1 MPRFEK
7 TSFLEIWVD
16 GRKYTYDITMHVD
29 GRITRRHKELSKPF
43 RNGHTPLAPPEL
55 EELLKENPEVV
66 VVGTGQRG
74 AMPVPKE
81 TWELARSRGVEL
93 LAERT
98 PRAIEILN
106 KLQSEGRRVAA
117 ILHIT
122 C

>member
-1 MPRFEK
+1 MPVFEK

-16 GRKYTYDITMHVD
+16 GKKYDYDITLHVD

-55 EELLKENPEVV
+55 EEILNENPEVV
-66 VVGTGQRG
+66 VVGTGQG
-74 AMPVPKE
+74 GGMPVPKE
-81 TWELARSRGVEL
+81 TRKLAEQRGVKLIVEL
-93 LAERT
+93 T
-98 PRAIEILN
+98 PTAIETLN
-106 KLQSEGRRVAA
+106 KLQSKGVRVAA